1 MPCSLCGQPD
11 HTRKKC
17 SINKII
23 NDLKTQPILEEPVVV
38 DSVDIAMIRSISTE
52 ILESLGS
59 GHTESVY
66 HNAMKIALQDN
77 GIKFES
83 ERDIIIKFRDRYVG
97 TVRAD
102 IIIENRLVIEL
113 KASIGTDSIITDAV
127 EQCRIYMKES
137 LIPNGVVVIFPKRNS
152 GKLMIHTIIGQI

>member
-83 ERDIIIKFRDRYVG
+83 ERDIIIKSFFFSEIFSRSKKS
-97 TVRAD
+97 
-102 IIIENRLVIEL
+102 N
-113 KASIGTDSIITDAV
+113 ASI
-127 EQCRIYMKES
+127 S
-137 LIPNGVVVIFPKRNS
+137 LLILFKKTS
-152 GKLMIHTIIGQI
+152 